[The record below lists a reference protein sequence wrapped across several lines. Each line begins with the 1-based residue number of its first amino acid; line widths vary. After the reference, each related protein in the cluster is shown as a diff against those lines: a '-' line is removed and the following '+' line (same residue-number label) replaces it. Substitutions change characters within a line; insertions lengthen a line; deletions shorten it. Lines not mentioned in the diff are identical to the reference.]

1 MSDIRF
7 NQWLHQSGTGGV
19 TQLSTGH
26 VGIGTT
32 DPLIPVHAGN
42 NAVLNV
48 GVVTANSYHGSAA
61 NLTSIPAGQLTGTV
75 ADARISTLTASKLT
89 GALPAIS
96 GANLTGISAGAG
108 GDTGLDLN
116 DNVKIRLGTGNDL
129 EIYHDG
135 NDSYI
140 GEVGTGSLKVLSNLF
155 RVNNAANSESM
166 IQAHENGQVELYF
179 DNSKKMET
187 KAGGV
192 QVHGN
197 LMLDSDNDKAIFGAS
212 NDLQIYHD
220 GNSRVVNTNNA
231 VNLVLQTDYVTV
243 RGNSANKDYIKCL
256 KDAQVELY
264 YNNAK
269 KLATTD
275 TGVQISHTGDAQL
288 QLLADTD
295 NNGGNNWPH
304 VQFRVDNTSGQA
316 EAQVA
321 YRQDNAVLK
330 VDIAGTEKVGVNA
343 NGLVFNGGTAAASA
357 LDDYEEGSWT
367 PTVASSNASFSTVT
381 GRYTKIGR
389 VVTLWFKISGG
400 GSYSGSGGLQ
410 IGGIPFAN
418 NTGVQ
423 PIGNSEYY
431 KINFASGYTDHVTPY
446 LTGNNVM
453 WLRNNSG
460 NGSGNYLTVNLFNSS
475 ASINTTICYTT
486 NS

>member
-1 MSDIRF
+1 SF
-7 NQWLHQSGTGGV
+7 SG
-19 TQLSTGH
+19 
-26 VGIGTT
+26 
-32 DPLIPVHAGN
+32 
-42 NAVLNV
+42 
-48 GVVTANSYHGSAA
+48 
-61 NLTSIPAGQLTGTV
+61 
-75 ADARISTLTASKLT
+75 
-89 GALPAIS
+89 S
-96 GANLTGISAGAG
+96 GANLTGISG
-108 GDTGLDLN
+108 GGTGLDLN
-116 DNVKIRLGTGNDL
+116 DNVKLRLGTGNDL
-129 EIYHDG
+129 EIYHSGSHSFIDQT
-135 NDSYI
+135 
-140 GEVGTGSLKVLSNLF
+140 GTGHLVINSSAT
-155 RVNNAANSESM
+155 NNVDIMKAGHSEYM
-166 IQAHENGQVELYF
+166 ARFKPDNAVELYF
-179 DNSKKMET
+179 DNSKKFET

-197 LMLDSDNDKAIFGAS
+197 LLLDSDNDKAIFGAS

-431 KINFASGYTDHVTPY
+431 KIN
-446 LTGNNVM
+446 
-453 WLRNNSG
+453 
-460 NGSGNYLTVNLFNSS
+460 
-475 ASINTTICYTT
+475 
-486 NS
+486 